1 MSSDE
6 EDVYIRPKLN
16 FKNMT
21 DEEIKEHKRV
31 NKIKVNKKYYINKR
45 RRLDPVKEAY
55 ADILYILKH
64 NPDED
69 DLAIWSGLYSA
80 EDTLG
85 VCSGLNL
92 KGYSYDREACKMVKK
107 IEPFK
112 YAFGGVDNST
122 LSRQNLANEVN
133 FNAFY

>member
-6 EDVYIRPKLN
+6 EEVYIRPKLN

-45 RRLDPVKEAY
+45 RRLDAVKEAY

-69 DLAIWSGLYSA
+69 DLAIWSVLYSA

-122 LSRQNLANEVN
+122 LTRQNEVN
-133 FNAFY
+133 FKAFY

>member
-6 EDVYIRPKLN
+6 EEVYIRPKLN

-45 RRLDPVKEAY
+45 RRLDAVKEAY

-69 DLAIWSGLYSA
+69 DLAIWSVLYSA

-112 YAFGGVDNST
+112 FGGVDNST
-122 LSRQNLANEVN
+122 LTRQNEVN
-133 FNAFY
+133 FKAFY

>member
-6 EDVYIRPKLN
+6 EEVYIRPKLN

-69 DLAIWSGLYSA
+69 DLAIWCGLYSA

-92 KGYSYDREACKMVKK
+92 KGYSYNRETCKMVKN

-122 LSRQNLANEVN
+122 LTRQNLANEVN